1 MKRFFP
7 SLIFIGVAAASTDV
21 VASSFAGKRHEASD
35 ILSIVLDKLAP
46 SAATDLSKASQA

>member
-46 SAATDLSKASQA
+46 SALSKASQA